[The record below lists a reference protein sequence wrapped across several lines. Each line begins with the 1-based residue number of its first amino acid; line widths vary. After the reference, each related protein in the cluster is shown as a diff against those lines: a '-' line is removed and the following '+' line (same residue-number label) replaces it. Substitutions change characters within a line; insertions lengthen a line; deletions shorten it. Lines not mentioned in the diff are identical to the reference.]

1 MSDSRLKMYARTASG
16 AAALAAAGAA
26 NAGIIT
32 STGPTTVT
40 KDAGSMTLFAF
51 GSIGVRVSNLQNG
64 AWSTN
69 GLAGVALGSSQGN
82 NGFQAMGIA
91 SGATIDSGLTGTPVS
106 FGKNKVYFS
115 ASVTTWSTSMGLTLG
130 TDNLLALNL
139 SSGSQTYY
147 GWINYSLSK
156 FQGEY
161 TYTINSW
168 AYNDV
173 AGQGIIAG
181 QNTAAGSAVVPG
193 LSGLA
198 ALAIGAAGVRTRRQ
212 RIA

>member
-26 NAGIIT
+26 NAAIIT
-32 STGPTTVT
+32 STGPMTIT
-40 KDAGSMTLFAF
+40 KNATAQTLFSF
-51 GSIGVRVSNLQNG
+51 GTIGVAAANSQLGDWSN
-64 AWSTN
+64 
-69 GLAGVALGSSQGN
+69 AGVAAAGIGSSQSN
-82 NGFQAMGIA
+82 SGFGAMAI
-91 SGATIDSGLTGTPVS
+91 SFGATIDTGLTGTAV
-106 FGKNKVYFS
+106 KVAANKVKFKKS
-115 ASVTTWSTSMGLTLG
+115 ATVKTASYSMALG
-130 TDNLLALNL
+130 TDNLLALSL
-139 SSGSQTYY
+139 SSGSQTYF
-147 GWINYSLSK
+147 GWINYSLSM

-161 TYTINSW
+161 TFTVNSW

-181 QNTAAGSAVVPG
+181 QNTAAGSSVVPG

-198 ALAIGAAGVRTRRQ
+198 ALAIGAAGVRSRRQ